1 MRTLKKHQFRK
12 YLRRAIENEQARLE
26 KEGQRTRLTAGE
38 YFALRSQVR
47 AEVEVYLLENGPE
60 SVTSVMLEKFTG
72 EATNKCLKDMVRGI
86 VDDPPSPEAL
96 EAARQRIQA
105 RIDGGRTYRQIEA
118 RANGTEHIARHLPAA
133 PSPAYIAK
141 VGAPELDKLD
151 IFVELNKLFRDAN
164 MLRDSAVKP
173 QPDGTEKVSNA
184 RVFDR
189 SISRRV
195 EILATSI
202 ATRKELWDLQRM
214 EAFYSTIIETI
225 AGESPE
231 VAQKIQKRLA
241 EMNMH
246 IGAA

>member
-1 MRTLKKHQFRK
+1 MRTLKQHRFRK
-12 YLRRAIENEQARLE
+12 YLRRAIENEQAELE
-26 KEGQRTRLTAGE
+26 KEGQRKRLTAAE

-47 AEVEVYLLENGPE
+47 AEVEVYLLENGPDA
-60 SVTSVMLEKFTG
+60 VTGAMLEQFTG
-72 EATNKCLKDMVRGI
+72 LSTKKCLRDMVTAI
-86 VDDPPSPEAL
+86 VDEPPSPEAL
-96 EAARQRIQA
+96 DAARQRIEA
-105 RIDGGRTYRQIEA
+105 RLEGGWTQRQIEA
-118 RANGTEHIARHLPAA
+118 KRNGTAHIARYIPAA

-141 VGAPELDKLD
+141 AGVQQLDKLD
-151 IFVELNKLFRDAN
+151 IFVELTNLFRDAN

-173 QPDGTEKVSNA
+173 QPDGSEKVTNA

-214 EAFYSTIIETI
+214 EMFYATIIETI
-225 AGESPE
+225 AGEAPE
-231 VAQKIQKRLA
+231 VAQKIQKKLA
-241 EMNMH
+241 EVNMH